1 MQAANNQPTTNQH
14 TSPSD
19 ASSTT
24 WHASLH
30 VTDDAMKVY
39 LILDTQP
46 GQWPVPAL
54 TIEAVQTQLTE
65 MGITAPIDQE
75 RVTQLLQD
83 PVAVCAPIAAGTL
96 PRPGREGRL
105 ELLVRDDREDGPRER
120 EDGSVDYRERSPWVH
135 VEAGTPLAVL
145 QPPGRGRDGS
155 DVYGRKIP
163 APEGPPLRIRTGRGV
178 CVITPATDPATVDPV
193 AFQAAAPILEELG
206 PNAEGVEVYVAL
218 QGGRPVIDRRRPGQV
233 TLEVRPY
240 LEIAGDVDLSTGHV
254 RFDGDVAV
262 RGNVADEMIIE
273 AGGDVL
279 VHGSVDRAQ
288 IRAGKKVDIRGGT
301 VQSRIE
307 AGDNARLFF
316 INQSHVTAGRYVEIG
331 PRGAYLATVQAPIV
345 VARGPV
351 IGGEV
356 HVVKRLEALEAGSEM
371 GARTTLVAEAG
382 GELRV
387 RTAHPQVLVRV
398 GRRNLVLT
406 RLERALRCRLVGGE
420 LVLH

>member
-1 MQAANNQPTTNQH
+1 
-14 TSPSD
+14 
-19 ASSTT
+19 
-24 WHASLH
+24 L
-30 VTDDAMKVY
+30 
-39 LILDTQP
+39 
-46 GQWPVPAL
+46 
-54 TIEAVQTQLTE
+54 
-65 MGITAPIDQE
+65 
-75 RVTQLLQD
+75 
-83 PVAVCAPIAAGTL
+83 
-96 PRPGREGRL
+96 
-105 ELLVRDDREDGPRER
+105 
-120 EDGSVDYRERSPWVH
+120 
-135 VEAGTPLAVL
+135 
-145 QPPGRGRDGS
+145 
-155 DVYGRKIP
+155 
-163 APEGPPLRIRTGRGV
+163 
-178 CVITPATDPATVDPV
+178 
-193 AFQAAAPILEELG
+193 
-206 PNAEGVEVYVAL
+206 
-218 QGGRPVIDRRRPGQV
+218 DRRRPGQV
-233 TLEVRPY
+233 TLEVRPS

-288 IRAGKKVDIRGGT
+288 IRAAKKVDIRGGT

-387 RTAHPQVLVRV
+387 RTAHPQVLV
-398 GRRNLVLT
+398 
-406 RLERALRCRLVGGE
+406 
-420 LVLH
+420 